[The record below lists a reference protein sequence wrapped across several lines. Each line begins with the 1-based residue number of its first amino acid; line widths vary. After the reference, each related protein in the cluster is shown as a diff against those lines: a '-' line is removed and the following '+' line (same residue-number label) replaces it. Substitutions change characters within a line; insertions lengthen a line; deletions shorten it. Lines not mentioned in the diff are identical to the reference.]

1 MFAGRGSQS
10 KRATSPLLTPEGR
23 VHDRMS
29 ESVGQQLRQAR
40 EARTLTL
47 EQVAQATRIRERYLR
62 ALEDGDLSAVPS
74 LAQARGFLRV
84 YADYV
89 QLDPDLLLDKLDDAG
104 NNLPESLAP
113 AHLEAQPTD
122 GPAQE
127 NGSIFV
133 EIGQKLQQHRDL
145 LGLSLEDV
153 ERHTHLRIHYLRA
166 LEAGD
171 MQGLPSPVQGRGM
184 LKNYAVF
191 LGLDPEPLMLRFAEA
206 LQARLAASQ
215 ASRPVTRPR
224 HVRRG
229 PDLLMPVRRIFA
241 SELVIG
247 GFLVIT
253 LVGFILWGAAR
264 ILNLRSAQGPS
275 PTAPSI
281 SEVLLAPPTPE
292 PSATPRPPTPT
303 PPPAPAPSDT
313 PVLNATLSG
322 TLAAGKAGSVQV
334 YVTIRQR
341 AWMRVTVDGKIEFEG
356 RVLAGTA
363 YQFGGQEQIEILTGN
378 GAAVQIFFGQQDLGT
393 MGIFGQVVDW
403 IFSVE
408 GLLTPTPTATPT
420 NSPTPR
426 FSPTPQGS
434 PTPQST
440 VIPLP

>member
-1 MFAGRGSQS
+1 
-10 KRATSPLLTPEGR
+10 
-23 VHDRMS
+23 
-29 ESVGQQLRQAR
+29 
-40 EARTLTL
+40 
-47 EQVAQATRIRERYLR
+47 
-62 ALEDGDLSAVPS
+62 
-74 LAQARGFLRV
+74 
-84 YADYV
+84 
-89 QLDPDLLLDKLDDAG
+89 
-104 NNLPESLAP
+104 
-113 AHLEAQPTD
+113 
-122 GPAQE
+122 
-127 NGSIFV
+127 
-133 EIGQKLQQHRDL
+133 
-145 LGLSLEDV
+145 
-153 ERHTHLRIHYLRA
+153 
-166 LEAGD
+166 

-206 LQARLAASQ
+206 LQARLAVRQ
-215 ASRPVTRPR
+215 AARPDTRPR
-224 HVRRG
+224 PTRRG
-229 PDLLMPVRRIFA
+229 PDLLLPVRRLFA

-247 GFLVIT
+247 GFLVLT
-253 LVGFILWGAAR
+253 LVGFIVWGAAR

-292 PSATPRPPTPT
+292 PTSTPRPPTPT

-313 PVLNATLSG
+313 PVLNAAQPG
-322 TLAAGKAGSVQV
+322 TLAAGEAGSVQV

-341 AWMRVTVDGKIEFEG
+341 AWMQVTVDGKVEFEG

-363 YQFGGQEQIEILTGN
+363 YQFGGQQQIEILTGN
-378 GAAVQIFFGQQDLGT
+378 GAAVQIFFGQQDLGA

-403 IFSVE
+403 IFSAE